1 MMKGKSAVFFVSLLV
16 LAMFM
21 AVSAASAGDAPVYGG
36 RLKTTINSDPPSLD
50 PIFESSEPGQI
61 PAGHIFET
69 AVAADA
75 KGAIYPCVCTYTV
88 KDKGQTVELA
98 VRKGVKFQN
107 NKEVTIKDVEA
118 SAVRWLA
125 NVNAAKTQVAANL
138 KEMRVAGDKLVFT
151 FSKPTP
157 LALTFMSS
165 WDRGL
170 YIMPKNICEKYASA
184 QVENK
189 DLIGTGPYQFKD
201 HQSGRFITL
210 KKFAGYVPFETK
222 ASGLA
227 GTKHGYADEILFYPV
242 SDKTARITGVQTGEY
257 HIGLGVPSNML
268 EVLKKDPKLKVE
280 TVDLGIMP
288 CAMFNCKKG
297 RATDVNLRNA
307 ILACLDMNEL
317 MLAAQGD
324 KSLYYLNPGL
334 MPKSSRWWTSE
345 SLGKYNKPDLKKAAE
360 YLKASSYD
368 GKPLVFITTKANDY
382 FYKTA
387 LLIQQMVKPAGIKID
402 LQVYDNPTLQQ
413 YRTQHDKYDIFSAGL
428 TAKLDPTLISIM
440 DDTWCG
446 AYASPKKSKYAAILQ
461 NEGDFKV
468 RYKAWKDLTKV
479 FYEELPFI
487 TYGERRV
494 AIVARSNV
502 HGMFTTTT
510 KYYWNT
516 WLDQK

>member
-1 MMKGKSAVFFVSLLV
+1 MPKKLLSLILALTLALSLAVPAFAVTPEDAQEDAMLLYNLGLFKGTGTTADGSPKFDLDRAPTRAEAVTILVRLLGAEEAATQKTIATPFTDV
-16 LAMFM
+16 PAWAKPYVGYAYSKGYTNGVDAKHFGPNNT
-21 AVSAASAGDAPVYGG
+21 VSAAQFLTFLLRALGYKDGTDFTWDSPWTLTDQLGISNGAYNAKTKTFLRADAAALSASTLYAKKKGSDKTL
-36 RLKTTINSDPPSLD
+36 LKDLLD
-50 PIFESSEPGQI
+50 NGAISGSTVVI
-61 PAGHIFET
+61 WDYD
-69 AVAADA
+69 AVAFQ
-75 KGAIYPCVCTYTV
+75 
-88 KDKGQTVELA
+88 KD
-98 VRKGVKFQN
+98 
-107 NKEVTIKDVEA
+107 
-118 SAVRWLA
+118 
-125 NVNAAKTQVAANL
+125 
-138 KEMRVAGDKLVFT
+138 
-151 FSKPTP
+151 
-157 LALTFMSS
+157 
-165 WDRGL
+165 
-170 YIMPKNICEKYASA
+170 YAS
-184 QVENK
+184 
-189 DLIGTGPYQFKD
+189 F
-201 HQSGRFITL
+201 
-210 KKFAGYVPFETK
+210 
-222 ASGLA
+222 
-227 GTKHGYADEILFYPV
+227 LFYPV